1 VTDVGVRLPAHLTAS
16 GRALLAALPA
26 AQVRALYPDAAAFVD
41 RTGRGPGTPT
51 ALKTLLVETRLRG
64 HATEDGEVTEGLA
77 SVAAAVL
84 DHTGHP
90 AAGVAVTFA
99 VADVEAGTVYPDALA
114 AEVRRTAD
122 LLTARLGGRA

>member
-1 VTDVGVRLPAHLTAS
+1 MTDVGVRLPAHLTAS

-26 AQVRALYPDAAAFVD
+26 AQVRALYPHADAFVD
-41 RTGRGPGTPT
+41 RTGRGPRSPS
-51 ALKTLLVETRLRG
+51 ALRSLLVETRQRG

-90 AAGVAVTFA
+90 AAGIAVT
-99 VADVEAGTVYPDALA
+99 YPVDEQQVDPAALA
-114 AEVRRTAD
+114 ADVRRTAH
-122 LLTARLGGRA
+122 LLTTRLGGRP